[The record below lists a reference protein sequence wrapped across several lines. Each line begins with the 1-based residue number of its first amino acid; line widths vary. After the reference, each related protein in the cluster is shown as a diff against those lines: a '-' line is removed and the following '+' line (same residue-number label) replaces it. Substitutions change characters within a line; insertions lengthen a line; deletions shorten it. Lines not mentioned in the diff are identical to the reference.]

1 MKMHNELR
9 LMSILAVLSV
19 PLMMVNRAAAE
30 TAPAKRIIPW
40 DVAALSKTPAI
51 HATKER
57 PAKGMRSFFYEGAD
71 YKGKPT
77 LVFAYYAAPEGK
89 PPEGGWPAVVC
100 AHGGGGTAFP
110 AWVRQ
115 WNKNGY
121 AAIAMDLEGHLP
133 GGKFFGVEGNFPA
146 DVGHENAGP
155 KRIGWFGDIALPDRE
170 QWFYHAVADVIR
182 ANSLLRSNREINPEK
197 IGLTGISWGGTSI
210 LCIRPFLPHGH
221 GFGWEEAWEI
231 GGFAN
236 GVVKGSAPMP
246 KFGRPR
252 VDPKDGLVHVKFTG
266 ELNRAALGFTTAD
279 EWKNQTLNTI
289 PCSINKD
296 EVIAGKPLP
305 KGTTAFMIIGNGAGI
320 WGDASVNSM
329 LVEVR
334 P

>member
-1 MKMHNELR
+1 M
-9 LMSILAVLSV
+9 
-19 PLMMVNRAAAE
+19 
-30 TAPAKRIIPW
+30 
-40 DVAALSKTPAI
+40 
-51 HATKER
+51 
-57 PAKGMRSFFYEGAD
+57 
-71 YKGKPT
+71 
-77 LVFAYYAAPEGK
+77 
-89 PPEGGWPAVVC
+89 
-100 AHGGGGTAFP
+100 
-110 AWVRQ
+110 
-115 WNKNGY
+115 
-121 AAIAMDLEGHLP
+121 
-133 GGKFFGVEGNFPA
+133 
-146 DVGHENAGP
+146 
-155 KRIGWFGDIALPDRE
+155 
-170 QWFYHAVADVIR
+170 
-182 ANSLLRSNREINPEK
+182 
-197 IGLTGISWGGTSI
+197 
-210 LCIRPFLPHGH
+210 CIRPFLPHGH